1 MEIVM
6 DKCKP
11 ESLLNDKKL
20 KVTKHRVAILD
31 HIIVR
36 DSSFCANDLY
46 DELKADLDL
55 VTIYR
60 NLQVLSEAGILR
72 EVMNKSDRQY
82 FELACVHNPVHP
94 HFYCS
99 SCMRIFCMKSNRKN
113 TVSKSINFDEGFLI
127 QEAVL
132 NYNGICPDC
141 RH

>member
-1 MEIVM
+1 V
-6 DKCKP
+6 DKCRP

-20 KVTKHRVAILD
+20 KVTKQRLTILD
-31 HIIVR
+31 FIISR

-46 DELKADLDL
+46 DELKAELDL

-60 NLQVLSEAGILR
+60 NLQTLFEAGILR
-72 EVMNKSDRQY
+72 EVMNRSDRQY

-99 SCMRIFCMKSNRKN
+99 SCRRIFCMKSKKKY
-113 TVSKSINFDEGFLI
+113 TSPKSINFDEGFLI

>member
-1 MEIVM
+1 M
-6 DKCKP
+6 DKCRP

-20 KVTKHRVAILD
+20 KVTRQRLTILD
-31 HIIVR
+31 FIISR
-36 DSSFCANDLY
+36 DASFCANDLY
-46 DELKADLDL
+46 DELKAELDL

-60 NLQVLSEAGILR
+60 NLQTLFEAGILR
-72 EVMNKSDRQY
+72 EVMNRSDRQY

-99 SCMRIFCMKSNRKN
+99 SCRRIFCMKSNRKN
-113 TVSKSINFDEGFLI
+113 AVPKSINFDEGFLI

>member
-1 MEIVM
+1 M

-11 ESLLNDKKL
+11 ESLLNDRNL
-20 KVTKHRVAILD
+20 KVTKQRVTILD
-31 HIIVR
+31 MII
-36 DSSFCANDLY
+36 SSESAFCANDLY
-46 DELKADLDL
+46 DELKSELDL

-60 NLQVLSEAGILR
+60 NLQILSGAGILR
-72 EVMNKSDRQY
+72 EVMNRNDRQY

-99 SCMRIFCMKSNRKN
+99 LCRKIFCLKSKKKY
-113 TVSKSINFDEGFLI
+113 TIPEKINPDDGFLI

>member
-1 MEIVM
+1 M
-6 DKCKP
+6 DKCRP
-11 ESLLNDKKL
+11 ESLLNDRKI
-20 KVTKHRVAILD
+20 KVTKQRLTILD
-31 HIIVR
+31 FIISR

-46 DELKADLDL
+46 DELKAELDL

-60 NLQVLSEAGILR
+60 NLQTLFEAGILR
-72 EVMNKSDRQY
+72 EVMNRSDRQY

-99 SCMRIFCMKSNRKN
+99 SCMKIFCMKSKKKY
-113 TVSKSINFDEGFLI
+113 TAPKSGNFDEGFLI
-127 QEAVL
+127 QETVL